1 MGRKIRYN
9 GVTALQSFT
18 TIGDNELINMPA
30 RAMLHPYLRA
40 RIIFD
45 RKFGRFVGHF
55 VFRLPLNQPCRGRR
69 VRVFDLDPI
78 RRPPGPIRPI
88 AALGDDAFEPHGAGV
103 PEYRLAVGPFR
114 CARTVGRR

>member
-9 GVTALQSFT
+9 GVPALQSFT
-18 TIGDNELINMPA
+18 TIGDNELINVPA

-78 RRPPGPIRPI
+78 RRAPGPIRLIPS
-88 AALGDDAFEPHGAGV
+88 LGDNAFEPHGAGV
-103 PEYRLAVGPFR
+103 AERGLAVAPFHMVR
-114 CARTVGRR
+114 